1 MPDKELEKVYDPKK
15 VEEKWTKRWEKDA
28 ISHADAQSEKPSFS
42 IVIPPP
48 NVTGSLHLG
57 HALNST
63 LQDILSRWHRMR
75 GDNVLWLPGMDHA
88 GIATQNVVERQLAAE
103 GGKDRHELGRNAFIE
118 RVWDW
123 KEKSGG
129 TILNQLKRLGASC
142 DWERERFTMDD
153 GLSRAVG
160 DVFVRLYKEG
170 LIYRDQRLINLCPHC
185 RTALSDIEVEH
196 EDIEGKMYYIK
207 YPLADDSTPFLTV
220 ATTRPETMLGDTAVA
235 VHPDDSRFNHLIGK
249 KIKLPLTGR
258 EIPVI
263 GDAILVD
270 IEKGTGAVKIT
281 PGHDFNDEKSYKRY
295 NLKND
300 VPLKIIDL
308 TDPRD
313 AKLYKEDLLEIG
325 VNPDLS
331 EELDGKLLSDA
342 RGIVLSSLKKEVPV
356 NEEKNKHSVGK
367 CYRCKTVVEPLRSA
381 QWFVKVNDP
390 KNSLAQPAI
399 DAVREKKIRLI
410 PESWEAN
417 YFGWMDNIEDW
428 CISRQIWW
436 GHQIPAWYC
445 KNAGCDEAVII
456 CWIGVGAAGEGAALP
471 EPTEEHV
478 FIGVKARPIIQQ
490 ESPQHCPECGSTNLH
505 QDPDVLDTWFSSALW
520 PFSTFGWPADQ
531 QPDEAGKQEAEA
543 LLKRFYPTSTLVS
556 GFDILFFWVARMI
569 MMGLHFMKDVP
580 FKDVYIHALVRD
592 ANGQKMSKSKG
603 NVINPL
609 DLMDKYGTDALRF
622 TLAAMASPGRDIKLS
637 EARIEGYRNFCNKLW
652 NVARFILMNR
662 PEDVAS
668 HSKTAPQTSAN
679 RWIQSRLN
687 QTIETTNRVLENYR
701 FDEAAHE
708 IYQFSWHTFCDWYL
722 ELAKVDL
729 QNENTRH
736 ETYHCVVQ
744 TFESILRLL
753 HPFMP
758 FLTEEL
764 RTYFK
769 EDTDCLAVSKYPVF
783 DPEKNAVDAEE
794 AIQKVV
800 IDTIMAVR
808 NIRGEMN
815 IPPSESL
822 PILIK
827 AKDQAAVTAFEKEM
841 PYIKRLARLSEVTL
855 DTTLQK
861 PEMSATATTA
871 YGTIYLPLD
880 EQRIR
885 SEIDRI
891 KKRLDK
897 AQKALSVLEKK
908 LGNEKFVANAPAEI
922 VEKTKTEQQA
932 GIQNKQ
938 RLFSE
943 LQHLE
948 NFFSKPKETP

>member
-1 MPDKELEKVYDPKK
+1 MPDQELEKVYDPKK
-15 VEEKWTKRWEKDA
+15 VEEKWMKRWEKDA
-28 ISHADAQSEKPSFS
+28 ISHADSQSERPSYS

-63 LQDILSRWHRMR
+63 LQDILSRWHRMC

-88 GIATQNVVERQLAAE
+88 GIATQNVVERRLAAE
-103 GGKDRHELGRNAFIE
+103 GGADRHALGREAFTE

-123 KEKSGG
+123 KEESGG

-142 DWERERFTMDD
+142 DWDRERFTMDE
-153 GLSRAVG
+153 GLSRSVTT
-160 DVFVRLYKEG
+160 VFEQLYKEG

-196 EDIEGKMYYIK
+196 EDIEGKMYYIQ
-207 YPLADDSTPFLTV
+207 YPLADDPTQFLTV

-235 VHPDDSRFNHLIGK
+235 VHPEDARFNHLIGK
-249 KIKLPLTGR
+249 KIKLPLTNR
-258 EIPVI
+258 EIPII
-263 GDAILVD
+263 GDPILVD
-270 IEKGTGAVKIT
+270 REKGTGAVKIT
-281 PGHDFNDEKSYKRY
+281 PAHDFNDEKAGKRHR
-295 NLKND
+295 LE
-300 VPLKIIDL
+300 KISLIDWSGQMDSHCL
-308 TDPRD
+308 HD
-313 AKLYKEDLLEIG
+313 AK
-325 VNPDLS
+325 VNESLCNALDSKSMTEARKIVVNALS
-331 EELDGKLLSDA
+331 EAQILTKTEKHMM
-342 RGIVLSSLKKEVPV
+342 SL
-356 NEEKNKHSVGK
+356 GK
-367 CYRCKTVVEPLRSA
+367 CYRCKSVVEPFDSP
-381 QWFVKVNDP
+381 QWFVKIN
-390 KNSLAQPAI
+390 KSGNSLAQAAI

-417 YFGWMDNIEDW
+417 YFGWMENIEDW

-436 GHQIPAWYC
+436 GHQIPVWYC
-445 KNAGCDEAVII
+445 KEDGCDEDVLIS
-456 CWIGVGAAGEGAALP
+456 WIGVGAAGEGAALP
-471 EPTEEHV
+471 EATEEV
-478 FIGVKARPIIQQ
+478 VYIGVNARPIVQGDD
-490 ESPQHCPECGSTNLH
+490 PKRCPECDSTNLH

-531 QPDEAGKQEAEA
+531 QADETNRSEAEA
-543 LLKRFYPTSTLVS
+543 LLKHFYPTSTLVS

-592 ANGQKMSKSKG
+592 ADGQKMSKSKG

-662 PEDVAS
+662 PENADKTSSAL
-668 HSKTAPQTSAN
+668 KTAPTTSAN
-679 RWIQSRLN
+679 RWIQSRFN
-687 QTIETTNRVLENYR
+687 QNVASVQGALENYR
-701 FDEAAHE
+701 FDEAAQA
-708 IYQFSWHTFCDWYL
+708 IYQFTWHTFCDWYL

-729 QNENTRH
+729 QNEVTRD
-736 ETYHCVVQ
+736 ETYATVVDV
-744 TFESILRLL
+744 FEACLRLL

-769 EDTDCLAVSKYPVF
+769 EDTACLAVSQYPAF
-783 DPEKNAVDAEE
+783 DPKKNDVHAEE

-827 AKDQAAVTAFEKEM
+827 AKDKAAVTAFEKEM
-841 PYIKRLARLSEVTL
+841 SYIKRLARLSEVRL
-855 DTTLQK
+855 DINLEK
-861 PEMSATATTA
+861 PQMSATATTD

-880 EQRIR
+880 EKRIR

-897 AQKALSVLEKK
+897 AEKALGILEKK
-908 LGNEKFVANAPAEI
+908 LGNQKFVANAPAAV
-922 VEKTKTEQQA
+922 VEKTKAEQQA
-932 GIQNKQ
+932 GFENKE
-938 RLFSE
+938 RLSAE
-943 LQHLE
+943 LRHLE
-948 NFFSKPKETP
+948 NFFSNPTETS

>member
-1 MPDKELEKVYDPKK
+1 MLDKELEKIYDPKK

-63 LQDILSRWHRMR
+63 LQDILSRWHRMC
-75 GDNVLWLPGMDHA
+75 GDNVLWLPGTDHA
-88 GIATQNVVERQLAAE
+88 GIATQNVVERRLAAE
-103 GGKDRHELGRNAFIE
+103 GGEDRHALGRKAFIK

-123 KEKSGG
+123 KEDSGG

-142 DWERERFTMDD
+142 DWERERFTMDE
-153 GLSRAVG
+153 GLSHAVKT
-160 DVFVRLYKEG
+160 VFEKLYAEG

-196 EDIEGKMYYIK
+196 EDIEGKMYYIQ
-207 YPLADDSTPFLTV
+207 YPLADDPTQFLTV

-235 VHPDDSRFNHLIGK
+235 VHPEDSRFNHLIGK

-258 EIPVI
+258 EIPII
-263 GDAILVD
+263 GDPILVD
-270 IEKGTGAVKIT
+270 REKGTGAVKIT
-281 PGHDFNDEKSYKRY
+281 PGHDFNDEKCRNRHKKLDDKIDKISLIDWSGEMTYALLDDAGVERSLSRLIIEKPMARAR
-295 NLKND
+295 
-300 VPLKIIDL
+300 KIIVEKLQEAALL
-308 TDPRD
+308 T
-313 AKLYKEDLLEIG
+313 KTEKHMM
-325 VNPDLS
+325 
-331 EELDGKLLSDA
+331 
-342 RGIVLSSLKKEVPV
+342 SL
-356 NEEKNKHSVGK
+356 GK
-367 CYRCKTVVEPLRSA
+367 CYRCKSVVEPFDSP
-381 QWFVKVNDP
+381 QWFVKVNKP
-390 KNSLAQPAI
+390 GNSLAQAAI
-399 DAVREKKIRLI
+399 NAVREKKVRLI

-417 YFGWMDNIEDW
+417 YFGWMENIEDW

-436 GHQIPAWYC
+436 GHQMPVFYC
-445 KNAGCDEAVII
+445 RDCDVHHLLEVPGSDEIIITSEATPI
-456 CWIGVGAAGEGAALP
+456 VG
-471 EPTEEHV
+471 
-478 FIGVKARPIIQQ
+478 
-490 ESPQHCPECGSTNLH
+490 ESTCPKCGSSDFV

-520 PFSTFGWPADQ
+520 PFSTLGWPANL
-531 QPDEAGKQEAEA
+531 QPDETGKLEAQT

-592 ANGQKMSKSKG
+592 AEGQKMSKSKG

-622 TLAAMASPGRDIKLS
+622 TLATMASPGRDIKLS

-662 PEDVAS
+662 PEDAPETAS
-668 HSKTAPQTSAN
+668 PKIPAQTSAN
-679 RWIQSRLN
+679 RWIQSQFN
-687 QTIETTNRVLENYR
+687 QCTASVDGALKNYR
-701 FDEAAHE
+701 FDEAAQT
-708 IYQFSWHTFCDWYL
+708 IYQFTWHTFCDWYL

-729 QNENTRH
+729 QNETTRA
-736 ETYHCVVQ
+736 ESYATVVHV
-744 TFESILRLL
+744 FESTLRLL

-769 EDTDCLAVSKYPVF
+769 NDTDCLAVSSYPVF
-783 DPEKNAVDAEE
+783 DPEKNDVDAEE

-827 AKDQAAVTAFEKEM
+827 AKDQAAVNAFEKEM

-897 AQKALSVLEKK
+897 AQKALSILEKK
-908 LGNEKFVANAPAEI
+908 LGNEKFVANAPVEI
-922 VEKTKTEQQA
+922 VEKTLTEQQA
-932 GIQNKQ
+932 GIENKE

-948 NFFSKPKETP
+948 NFFSKPTETP

>member
-103 GGKDRHELGRNAFIE
+103 GGKDRHELGRDAFIE

-142 DWERERFTMDD
+142 DWERERFTMGP
-153 GLSRAVG
+153 GLSRSVTT
-160 DVFVRLYKEG
+160 VFEQLYKEG

-207 YPLADDSTPFLTV
+207 YPLADDPTQFLTV

-235 VHPDDSRFNHLIGK
+235 VHPKDPRFNHLIGK
-249 KIKLPLTGR
+249 KIKLPMTTR
-258 EIPVI
+258 EIPII
-263 GDAILVD
+263 GDPILVD
-270 IEKGTGAVKIT
+270 REKGTGAVKIT

-295 NLKND
+295 NLKISD
-300 VPLKIIDL
+300 SADKLEKISLIDWSGEMEPLL
-308 TDPRD
+308 LHHAGVEP
-313 AKLYKEDLLEIG
+313 KLAE
-325 VNPDLS
+325 
-331 EELDGKLLSDA
+331 LLSYKSTKEA
-342 RGIVLSSLKKEVPV
+342 RKIVVKAL
-356 NEEKNKHSVGK
+356 EKTEILTKIEKHMMSIGK
-367 CYRCKTVVEPLRSA
+367 CYRCKSVVEPFDSP
-381 QWFVKVNDP
+381 QWFVKVNAP
-390 KNSLAQPAI
+390 GNSLAQAAI

-417 YFGWMDNIEDW
+417 YFGWMENIEDW

-436 GHQIPAWYC
+436 GHQVPVFYC
-445 KNAGCDEAVII
+445 KTCDQQHILEVPSSHEMIIASEATPI
-456 CWIGVGAAGEGAALP
+456 VGE
-471 EPTEEHV
+471 
-478 FIGVKARPIIQQ
+478 KSCSQ
-490 ESPQHCPECGSTNLH
+490 CGGSDLL

-520 PFSTFGWPADQ
+520 PFSTLGWPTDQ
-531 QPDEAGKQEAEA
+531 QPDEAAKQKTKA

-592 ANGQKMSKSKG
+592 AEGQKMSKSKG

-662 PEDVAS
+662 PEDIAS
-668 HSKTAPQTSAN
+668 LSKTAPQTSAN

-701 FDEAAHE
+701 FDEAAQE
-708 IYQFSWHTFCDWYL
+708 IYQF
-722 ELAKVDL
+722 
-729 QNENTRH
+729 
-736 ETYHCVVQ
+736 
-744 TFESILRLL
+744 
-753 HPFMP
+753 
-758 FLTEEL
+758 
-764 RTYFK
+764 
-769 EDTDCLAVSKYPVF
+769 
-783 DPEKNAVDAEE
+783 
-794 AIQKVV
+794 
-800 IDTIMAVR
+800 
-808 NIRGEMN
+808 
-815 IPPSESL
+815 
-822 PILIK
+822 
-827 AKDQAAVTAFEKEM
+827 
-841 PYIKRLARLSEVTL
+841 
-855 DTTLQK
+855 
-861 PEMSATATTA
+861 
-871 YGTIYLPLD
+871 
-880 EQRIR
+880 
-885 SEIDRI
+885 
-891 KKRLDK
+891 
-897 AQKALSVLEKK
+897 
-908 LGNEKFVANAPAEI
+908 
-922 VEKTKTEQQA
+922 
-932 GIQNKQ
+932 
-938 RLFSE
+938 
-943 LQHLE
+943 
-948 NFFSKPKETP
+948 

>member
-28 ISHADAQSEKPSFS
+28 ISHADSQSEKPSFS

-103 GGKDRHELGRNAFIE
+103 GGKDRHALGREAFIE

-123 KEKSGG
+123 KEESGG

-142 DWERERFTMDD
+142 DWERERFTMDE
-153 GLSRAVG
+153 GLSRAVTT
-160 DVFVRLYKEG
+160 VFEQLYKEG

-207 YPLADDSTPFLTV
+207 YPLADDPTQFLTI

-235 VHPDDSRFNHLIGK
+235 VHPKDPRFNHLIGK
-249 KIKLPLTGR
+249 KIKLPLTTR
-258 EIPVI
+258 EIPII
-263 GDAILVD
+263 GDPILVD
-270 IEKGTGAVKIT
+270 REKGTGAVKIT
-281 PGHDFNDEKSYKRY
+281 PGHDFNDEKSGKRHQ
-295 NLKND
+295 LE
-300 VPLKIIDL
+300 KISLITWSGKMNAAALDE
-308 TDPRD
+308 
-313 AKLYKEDLLEIG
+313 AK
-325 VNPDLS
+325 VASDLS
-331 EELDGKLLSDA
+331 KLLSSKSMTEARKIVVKVLEDA
-342 RGIVLSSLKKEVPV
+342 AILTKTEKHMMSL
-356 NEEKNKHSVGK
+356 GK
-367 CYRCKTVVEPLRSA
+367 CYRCKSVVEPFDSP
-381 QWFVKVNDP
+381 QWFVKVNAPD
-390 KNSLAQPAI
+390 NSLAQAAM
-399 DAVREKKIRLI
+399 DAVRQKKIRLI

-417 YFGWMDNIEDW
+417 YFGWMENIEDW

-436 GHQIPAWYC
+436 GHQVPVFYC
-445 KNAGCDEAVII
+445 KTCDQQHLLKVPDSDEMIIASEATPI
-456 CWIGVGAAGEGAALP
+456 VGEK
-471 EPTEEHV
+471 TC
-478 FIGVKARPIIQQ
+478 AR
-490 ESPQHCPECGSTNLH
+490 CGGSDLL

-520 PFSTFGWPADQ
+520 PFSTLGWPTDQ
-531 QPDEAGKQEAEA
+531 QPDEAAKQEAKA

-609 DLMDKYGTDALRF
+609 DLMDQYGTDALRF

-662 PEDVAS
+662 PETETSSTLD
-668 HSKTAPQTSAN
+668 PQTAAN
-679 RWIQSRLN
+679 RWIQSHLN
-687 QTIETTNRVLENYR
+687 QTIVSTNRALENYR
-701 FDEAAHE
+701 FDEAAQE

-729 QNENTRH
+729 QNEATRH

-827 AKDQAAVTAFEKEM
+827 AKDQAAVGAFEKEM

-897 AQKALSVLEKK
+897 AQKALSVFEKK
-908 LGNEKFVANAPAEI
+908 LGNEKFVANAPAEV

-932 GIQNKQ
+932 GIQNKE